1 MVWRSLCSYGSGHQ
15 TLESVTNIGA
25 KWCEALLTFR
35 VEKRPSRVGRARKGF
50 GEVGLQLVFV
60 ACTEYG

>member
-1 MVWRSLCSYGSGHQ
+1 M
-15 TLESVTNIGA
+15 TNIGA